1 MMDPTFQNYKCS
13 IVLYFVLH
21 SFIPK
26 IELVVCNALKICPE
40 SHFGTCSFKII
51 LKEELHN

>member
-26 IELVVCNALKICPE
+26 IELVICNALKICPE
-40 SHFGTCSFKII
+40 SLWYMLFQNHTKRR
-51 LKEELHN
+51 NP